1 MSTTHLPRVAG
12 ALALSLALAA
22 CDLAFAGPRAAPVPG
37 PALAAMPRSR
47 SSPDHAPGALAVFY
61 GWPSLVEGAAGSTD
75 AASRVF
81 SRYRAVV
88 LGDGLQDPSH
98 PDHAKTAAI
107 VASLAAGGAGTQV
120 FGYVTLGVTTVSLPV
135 DEVRRRVDAWKAVGV
150 TGIFL
155 DEAGYDYG
163 VSRAR
168 QNDAVRHVH
177 AAGLGAFVNAW
188 NPDDVFG
195 TAVDAAYNPD
205 GVAPLLDARDVYLLE
220 SYQIGMSAYESA
232 ATWVSRSALAAS
244 YRRRYRVRVA
254 AVATVSGAQPAFDQ
268 GKLDYAWQSAR
279 LYGFDLF
286 GWGEPWFSA
295 ADSRLPFRA
304 RPTLDVSGG
313 RADVVHDGDLHR
325 RRFKEGVLEV
335 NTGKH
340 TAAFH
345 PAPVTRK

>member
-1 MSTTHLPRVAG
+1 MSTFHWPRAAG
-12 ALALSLALAA
+12 ALALSLALTA
-22 CDLAFAGPRAAPVPG
+22 CDLALAGPRAAPA
-37 PALAAMPRSR
+37 PAPAVMARSR
-47 SSPDHAPGALAVFY
+47 PATDQAPGALAVFY
-61 GWPSLVEGAAGSTD
+61 GWPSLVEGSAGSTD
-75 AASRVF
+75 SASRVF
-81 SRYRAVV
+81 ARYRAVV

-98 PDHAKTAAI
+98 PDHDKTAAI

-120 FGYVTLGVTTVSLPV
+120 FGYVTLGVTTASLPMV
-135 DEVRRRVDAWKAVGV
+135 EVRRRVDAWKAVGAA
-150 TGIFL
+150 GIFL

-195 TAVDAAYNPD
+195 TAADPAYNPT
-205 GVAPLLDARDVYLLE
+205 GAAPLLDARDVYLLE

-244 YRRRYRVRVA
+244 YRRQYGVRVA
-254 AVATVSGAQPAFDQ
+254 AVTTVSAAQPAFDQ

-279 LYGFDLF
+279 LYGVDLF

-295 ADSRLPFRA
+295 ADSRLPFRV

-313 RADVVHDGDLHR
+313 RTDVVHDGDLHR
-325 RRFKEGVLEV
+325 RSFKEGVLEV
-335 NTGKH
+335 NTGSH
-340 TAAFH
+340 TGAFH
-345 PAPVTRK
+345 PATVTRK